1 MSQKPNI
8 IFIQNDHQAYYH
20 WEWENGPVPMRPNF
34 MKLAAE
40 GACFTHSYC
49 ATPLCGPTR
58 RTMLTG
64 LFAHT
69 HKQYHNYTD
78 PPYDHEV
85 YLDTLAEAGYDNYY
99 FGKWHAGPGAA
110 NEHHCSGFS
119 RTDYSNPYIQPE
131 YKEYL
136 KRYNLPQALHHI
148 DRYFDIPEISRRGD
162 WAECAD
168 DVDYQCKAN
177 WCGEHAVGSTL
188 TPKETHESFF
198 LATLACEQLEKL
210 AKSES
215 DQPFS

>member
-78 PPYDHEV
+78 PP
-85 YLDTLAEAGYDNYY
+85 
-99 FGKWHAGPGAA
+99 
-110 NEHHCSGFS
+110 
-119 RTDYSNPYIQPE
+119 
-131 YKEYL
+131 
-136 KRYNLPQALHHI
+136 
-148 DRYFDIPEISRRGD
+148 
-162 WAECAD
+162 
-168 DVDYQCKAN
+168 
-177 WCGEHAVGSTL
+177 
-188 TPKETHESFF
+188 
-198 LATLACEQLEKL
+198 
-210 AKSES
+210 
-215 DQPFS
+215 

>member
-1 MSQKPNI
+1 MSQNPNI

-34 MKLAAE
+34 MKLASE

-136 KRYNLPQALHHI
+136 KRYNLPRHSIILTATSIFLRSAAAATGRNALTMWI
-148 DRYFDIPEISRRGD
+148 TSARQTGVVNMR
-162 WAECAD
+162 
-168 DVDYQCKAN
+168 
-177 WCGEHAVGSTL
+177 
-188 TPKETHESFF
+188 
-198 LATLACEQLEKL
+198 
-210 AKSES
+210 
-215 DQPFS
+215 